1 MASRYHWLTPGIDTN
16 FALGQPTAQ
25 CFAASI
31 PAGGI
36 VKRFQLRNCL
46 FHAKNFSNTFTN
58 VFGLSI
64 DMTVQFTSGPNN
76 GRIIYKG
83 KRDIPLQYGINVG
96 SISGVY
102 TGSLDSTSAAHMA
115 WPPARPR
122 ISSSATSWCRTRS
135 TAMTTTSVSGRSSS
149 ACCTTSDLSCP
160 VPVAGGVRG
169 GSLAR
174 QRKTPSG
181 ET

>member
-102 TGSLDSTSAAHMA
+102 TGIWHAGDNELGFNQRCSYGLATGAAANLQFSYFM
-115 WPPARPR
+115 
-122 ISSSATSWCRTRS
+122 
-135 TAMTTTSVSGRSSS
+135 
-149 ACCTTSDLSCP
+149 
-160 VPVAGGVRG
+160 VPDPFHGYDNYFGEWSFQFGV
-169 GSLAR
+169 LYY
-174 QRKTPSG
+174 Q
-181 ET
+181 